1 MSILFKFVG
10 SSFLLTFGIILLVCG
25 SIMLYSYRRINLLER
40 SVIEHGKIL
49 QSFILNYNIQMQ
61 SINSLISKNKF
72 ENEET
77 KQIKKINLGDKIYV
91 SEDEY
96 SENEYIVNNNTN
108 SHVSKANLSK
118 ANLSK
123 ANISKAK
130 DDDDED
136 EEDDDDDE
144 DEDED
149 DEDDEDDDDED
160 EDVSEANDDDEDE
173 ANDDDEDEAND
184 DDEDDVS
191 EADDDK
197 EANDDE
203 EANDEPNEETKEED
217 SLEKLLILTKKE
229 FEQNLKDL
237 GDFEEI
243 DLNKPYFSNSDD
255 ETFIKNLPVNLD
267 TFNIDLNTN
276 SKIINLNTIEIPD
289 QETDVAIDVVDSGVT
304 KKNYSK
310 MKVDDLK
317 TIAVTRNLIDN
328 ETAQKMKKA
337 DLIKIIQNA

>member
-25 SIMLYSYRRINLLER
+25 SMMLYSYRRINLLER

-61 SINSLISKNKF
+61 SINSLYSKNKF

-96 SENEYIVNNNTN
+96 SENEYIVNNIENTN
-108 SHVSKANLSK
+108 SHVSKANV
-118 ANLSK
+118 
-123 ANISKAK
+123 
-130 DDDDED
+130 DDDE
-136 EEDDDDDE
+136 
-144 DEDED
+144 
-149 DEDDEDDDDED
+149 DED
-160 EDVSEANDDDEDE
+160 EDVSEANDEDEDEDEDDVSEANDEDEDDVSE
-173 ANDDDEDEAND
+173 ANDDDVSEANDEDDVSEANDDD

-191 EADDDK
+191 EANDDDEANEKECETKDDNVK
-197 EANDDE
+197 EAV
-203 EANDEPNEETKEED
+203 
-217 SLEKLLILTKKE
+217 LEKLLTLSKKD
-229 FEQNLKDL
+229 FEKNLKDL

-276 SKIINLNTIEIPD
+276 SKIINLNTIEIPV
-289 QETDVAIDVVDSGVT
+289 QETDVTSGLVDSGVT

>member
-61 SINSLISKNKF
+61 SINSLYSKNKS
-72 ENEET
+72 ENEEI

-96 SENEYIVNNNTN
+96 SENEYIVNNIENTN
-108 SHVSKANLSK
+108 SPVREAE
-118 ANLSK
+118 A
-123 ANISKAK
+123 
-130 DDDDED
+130 ED
-136 EEDDDDDE
+136 K
-144 DEDED
+144 DED
-149 DEDDEDDDDED
+149 D
-160 EDVSEANDDDEDE
+160 DVSEANDDDEDDVSDVSDVSE
-173 ANDDDEDEAND
+173 DDDD
-184 DDEDDVS
+184 DDKDEDDVS
-191 EADDDK
+191 NEDDVSDEDEDK
-197 EANDDE
+197 DDVSDEDKDEDDVRDAN
-203 EANDEPNEETKEED
+203 NDEIAKET
-217 SLEKLLILTKKE
+217 SLEKLLTFTKKD
-229 FEQNLKDL
+229 FEKNLKDL

-243 DLNKPYFSNSDD
+243 NLNKPYFSNSDD

-289 QETDVAIDVVDSGVT
+289 LVTETDVAIDVVDSGVT